1 MARGNADMLTI
12 GERSFVHGLSL
23 APLAGFT
30 DHAMRAACHSFGA
43 EYTTSEMIS
52 AKAVCYGDKK
62 TPALARIYES
72 DGPTAIQL
80 FGSEPSFMAEAARRL
95 YEMKPGKVPP
105 FAFDINM
112 GCPVPK
118 VAGNGEGS
126 ALMKTPTLAAEIVA
140 AVVRAT
146 PLPVTVKIRAGW
158 DEKSKNAP
166 ELAKMLEAAGAAA
179 ICVHGRTRAE
189 MYSGRADLSIIAAVK
204 AAVSIPVIGNGD
216 VTDAESA
223 RRMLRET
230 GCDGIAVGRGAVGNP
245 FVFREIAA
253 ALDGRDFTPPTGEE
267 RYAAAI
273 AQLRLRAEEKG
284 ERAAVLESRKQMAA
298 FLHDFKNAPAA
309 RARIHEAESI
319 EEMERE
325 LRVLLTL

>member
-1 MARGNADMLTI
+1 MKI
-12 GERSFVHGLSL
+12 GCCEFPHGLSL

-30 DHAMRAACHSFGA
+30 DHAMRTSCHGFGA
-43 EYTTSEMIS
+43 EYTVSEMIS

-62 TPALARIYES
+62 TPALAKIYAS

-80 FGSEPSFMAEAARRL
+80 FGSEAHFMAEAAKRL
-95 YEMKPGKVPP
+95 FAMAEESGTLP

-126 ALMKTPTLAAEIVA
+126 ALMKTPALAAEIVA
-140 AVVRAT
+140 AMVKAT

-158 DEKSKNAP
+158 DGEHKNAP
-166 ELAKMLEAAGAAA
+166 ELAKMLEEAGAAA

-189 MYSGRADLSIIAAVK
+189 MYSGKADLSVIAAVK

-223 RRMLRET
+223 LRMKRET

-245 FVFREIAA
+245 FVFREIIAA
-253 ALDGRDFTPPTGEE
+253 MEGHAYEPPTGEE

-273 AQLRLRAEEKG
+273 TQLRLRAEEKG
-284 ERAAVLESRKQMAA
+284 ERMAVLESRKQMAA

-319 EEMERE
+319 ADMERE
-325 LRVLLTL
+325 LQILCAL